1 MESVDIRKI
10 KLTAKRSD
18 GQTFEYQNDTW
29 VIQELEGLDF
39 PGIEISRVN
48 RGSGNGS
55 IITGKR
61 KTERPVDIT
70 ARSKQWWTN
79 VQDREQA
86 IAFHNSNYTYDLEIT
101 YMDKTRIA
109 KNCELEGAKC
119 PMGQMWLPLDLTISF
134 LCPDADLYA
143 DNTSETDFLSV
154 DPLWHVT
161 RVYTQGGGTL
171 AFGVINRS
179 TEKVITYYGSETAPI
194 IATVTA
200 TGLVEGVNVSIGDVK
215 VSADCTLTEGDVFV
229 LNSETR
235 LITINGVKVAESKY
249 NYNDLPDLLMQYGDN
264 IVKISADDEGNIAFD
279 ANIEFVG
286 RYGGL

>member
-1 MESVDIRKI
+1 MKVQI
-10 KLTAKRSD
+10 KAKRSD
-18 GQTFEYQNDTW
+18 GQVMTYNSDDWGITKMD
-29 VIQELEGLDF
+29 GLDF
-39 PGIEISRVN
+39 PPIEIFTEN
-48 RGSGNGS
+48 RGLGNGV

-61 KTERPVDIT
+61 KDAREIEIEVESKIT
-70 ARSKQWWTN
+70 GN
-79 VQDREQA
+79 NEICREQF
-86 IAFHNSNYTYDLEIT
+86 ISFHNSNHTYELEVT
-101 YMDKTRIA
+101 YMGRTRIV
-109 KNCELEGAKC
+109 KNCELKEALCANKNIFEPLEGE
-119 PMGQMWLPLDLTISF
+119 LTF
-134 LCPDADLYA
+134 LSADADLYA
-143 DNTSETDFLSV
+143 DNASETDFLSV

-179 TEKVITYYGSETAPI
+179 TEKVITYYGSEVAPI

-215 VSADCTLTEGDVFV
+215 VSVDCTLTEGDVFV

-235 LITINGVKVAESKY
+235 IITVNGVKVAESKY
-249 NYNDLPDLLMQYGDN
+249 NYNDLPNLLMQYGDN
-264 IVKISADDEGNIAFD
+264 IVKITADDEGNIAFD

>member
-1 MESVDIRKI
+1 MAKLESLKDLETPVAEAAAEVRKP
-10 KLTAKRSD
+10 KRDKFGRS
-18 GQTFEYQNDTW
+18 YA
-29 VIQELEGLDF
+29 
-39 PGIEISRVN
+39 
-48 RGSGNGS
+48 
-55 IITGKR
+55 TGKR
-61 KTERPVDIT
+61 KDAREIEIEVESKIT
-70 ARSKQWWTN
+70 GN
-79 VQDREQA
+79 NEICREQF
-86 IAFHNSNYTYDLEIT
+86 ISFHNSNYTYELEVI
-101 YMDKTRIA
+101 YMGRTRIV
-109 KNCELEGAKC
+109 KNCELKEAHCANKNIFEPLEGE
-119 PMGQMWLPLDLTISF
+119 LTF
-134 LCPDADLYA
+134 LSADADLYA
-143 DNTSETDFLSV
+143 DNASETDFLSV

-179 TEKVITYYGSETAPI
+179 TEKVITYYGSEVAPI

-215 VSADCTLTEGDVFV
+215 VSVDCTLTEGDVFV

-249 NYNDLPDLLMQYGDN
+249 NYNDLPNLLMQYGDN
-264 IVKISADDEGNIAFD
+264 IVKITADDEGNIAFD

>member
-1 MESVDIRKI
+1 MKVQI
-10 KLTAKRSD
+10 KAKRSD
-18 GQTFEYQNDTW
+18 GQVMTYNSDDWGITKMD
-29 VIQELEGLDF
+29 GLDF
-39 PGIEISRVN
+39 PPIEIFTEN
-48 RGSGNGS
+48 RGLGNGV

-61 KTERPVDIT
+61 KDAREIEIEVESKIT
-70 ARSKQWWTN
+70 GNNEIS
-79 VQDREQA
+79 REQF
-86 IAFHNSNYTYDLEIT
+86 ISFHNLNYTYELEVT
-101 YMDKTRIA
+101 YMGRTRIA
-109 KNCELEGAKC
+109 KNCELKEAHCANKNIFEPLEGE
-119 PMGQMWLPLDLTISF
+119 LTF
-134 LCPDADLYA
+134 LSADADLYA

-179 TEKVITYYGSETAPI
+179 TEKVITYYGSEVAPI

-215 VSADCTLTEGDVFV
+215 VSVDCTLTEGDVFV

-249 NYNDLPDLLMQYGDN
+249 NYNDLPNLLMQYGDN
-264 IVKISADDEGNIAFD
+264 IVKITADDEGNIAFD
-279 ANIEFVG
+279 ANIEFIG